1 MRMAHARRFLV
12 SALALAAAPLMP
24 SGAAHAQA
32 VTAAAPHDVSVT
44 VYRDPY
50 REKVGFDLDQ
60 LGGFAFITETR
71 RVVIPPGEHTLRFE
85 GVADGIEPVSA
96 IVSGLPSGVVEKNR
110 DAALL
115 SPEALVDATQAQ
127 GGRVQLLRTDPA
139 TGATQR
145 TQGVIRS
152 AANGVV
158 VETPDGVEALRCS
171 GLPETFAFDA
181 VGAGLSAK
189 PTLSVLTRATTRVE
203 AVIQLSYLARG
214 FDWSADY
221 VASMG
226 STPGKLDLGAWV
238 TLANGNGVGFSN
250 ARVQVVAGRLN
261 RESGDVEPISIGQP
275 ILAQCWPQETTSD
288 LPPPITIERAFP
300 LGFDPDRFP
309 RPMPAPVMAR
319 PGAQDIVVTGS
330 RMAEFAKSVTV
341 GEAEALG
348 DLKLYRIPDRTTL
361 ASRQS
366 KQVRLL
372 DRGGVP
378 VTKIYKSELE
388 ANNSSDL
395 EPMTIVLRTTNDKKN
410 NLGLPLPSGRVTVFE
425 TLGKGAAARRLL
437 AAETSLRDLAVD
449 EETELNLSGS
459 ADVQIRQIVE
469 SRTATGKPLPFIPGA
484 NRNTSV
490 MDRISR
496 IEITNARPFPIE
508 TEVRIDL
515 YDAQQLVKAD
525 HPVAQKNGRPLFRVT
540 VPANGS
546 VEIRYQTTGQ

>member
-1 MRMAHARRFLV
+1 MRMAYARRFLV
-12 SALALAAAPLMP
+12 SALALLGAPLALY
-24 SGAAHAQA
+24 GAAHAQG
-32 VTAAAPHDVSVT
+32 VTAAAPHDLSVT
-44 VYRDPY
+44 VYRDPD
-50 REKVGFDLDQ
+50 REKGGFDLDE

-71 RVVIPPGEHTLRFE
+71 RVVIPPGEHSLRFE

-96 IVSGLPSGVVEKNR
+96 IVTGLPSGVIEKNR

-189 PTLSVLTRATTRVE
+189 PTLSVLTRTTTRVE
-203 AVIQLSYLARG
+203 AVVQLSYLARG

-226 STPGKLDLGAWV
+226 ATPGKLDLGAWV
-238 TLANGNGVGFSN
+238 TLANGNGVSFSN

-275 ILAQCWPQETTSD
+275 ILAQCWPQGTTSD
-288 LPPPITIERAFP
+288 LPPPIMIERAFP
-300 LGFDPDRFP
+300 LGFDPDRY
-309 RPMPAPVMAR
+309 RKYAVMMPAPAAMAKAGEAR
-319 PGAQDIVVTGS
+319 DIVVTGARVS
-330 RMAEFAKSVTV
+330 
-341 GEAEALG
+341 EAEALG

-372 DRGGVP
+372 DRAGVP
-378 VTKIYKSELE
+378 VVKIYKSELE
-388 ANNSSDL
+388 ANNGSDF

-437 AAETSLRDLAVD
+437 AAETSLRDLAVN
-449 EETELNLSGS
+449 EETELDLSGG
-459 ADVQIRQIVE
+459 ADVEIRQIVE
-469 SRTATGKPLPFIPGA
+469 SRTATGKSLPFIPGA
-484 NRNTSV
+484 DRTRSV
-490 MDRISR
+490 MDRITR
-496 IEITNARPFPIE
+496 IEITNARPFPIQ
-508 TEVRIDL
+508 TEVQIYL

-525 HPVAQKNGRPLFRVT
+525 HPVVQKNGRPLFRVT
-540 VPANGS
+540 VPANGA

>member
-12 SALALAAAPLMP
+12 SALALLGAPLALY
-24 SGAAHAQA
+24 GAAHAQD
-32 VTAAAPHDVSVT
+32 VTAAAPHDLSVT

-50 REKVGFDLDQ
+50 REKGGFDLDD

-71 RVVIPPGEHTLRFE
+71 RVVIPPGEHNLRFE

-96 IVSGLPSGVVEKNR
+96 IVTGLPSGVIEKNR

-139 TGATQR
+139 TGATIR
-145 TQGVIRS
+145 SQGVIRS

-181 VGAGLSAK
+181 IGAGLSAK
-189 PTLSVLTRATTRVE
+189 PTLSVLTRTTTRVE
-203 AVIQLSYLARG
+203 AVVQLSYLARG

-238 TLANGNGVGFSN
+238 TLANGNGVGFSS

-275 ILAQCWPQETTSD
+275 ILAQCWPQGTTSD
-288 LPPPITIERAFP
+288 IPPPITIERAFP

-309 RPMPAPVMAR
+309 RPMPAPAMAR
-319 PGAQDIVVTGS
+319 MAEQAADGAT
-330 RMAEFAKSVTV
+330 ALEFAKSLTV

-372 DRGGVP
+372 DRAGVP
-378 VTKIYKSELE
+378 IVKIYKSELE
-388 ANNSSDL
+388 ANNSSDF

-410 NLGLPLPSGRVTVFE
+410 KLGLPLPSGRVTVFE

-437 AAETSLRDLAVD
+437 AAETSLRDLAVN
-449 EETELNLSGS
+449 EETELDLSGG

-469 SRTATGKPLPFIPGA
+469 SRTATGKSLPFIPGA
-484 NRNTSV
+484 DRTRSV
-490 MDRISR
+490 MDRIAR
-496 IEITNARPFPIE
+496 IEITNARPFPIQ
-508 TEVRIDL
+508 TEVQIYL

-525 HPVAQKNGRPLFRVT
+525 HPVAQKNGRPLFRIT

>member
-12 SALALAAAPLMP
+12 SALALAAALLMP

-32 VTAAAPHDVSVT
+32 VAAAAPHDLSVT

-50 REKVGFDLDQ
+50 REKGGFDLDE
-60 LGGFAFITETR
+60 LGGFAFVTETR

-96 IVSGLPSGVVEKNR
+96 IVSGLPSGVIEKNR

-171 GLPETFAFDA
+171 GLPETFVFDA

-189 PTLSVLTRATTRVE
+189 PTLSVLTRTTTRVE
-203 AVIQLSYLARG
+203 AVVQLSYLARG

-226 STPGKLDLGAWV
+226 ATPGKLDLGAWV
-238 TLANGNGVGFSN
+238 TLANGNGVSFSN

-275 ILAQCWPQETTSD
+275 ILAQCWPQGTTSD

-309 RPMPAPVMAR
+309 RPMPAPAMA
-319 PGAQDIVVTGS
+319 
-330 RMAEFAKSVTV
+330 RMAEQAADGATALEFKKSLTV
-341 GEAEALG
+341 GEAETLG

-372 DRGGVP
+372 DRAGVP
-378 VTKIYKSELE
+378 VVKIYKSELE
-388 ANNSSDL
+388 ANNNSDF

-410 NLGLPLPSGRVTVFE
+410 NLGMPLPSGRVTVFE
-425 TLGKGAAARRLL
+425 TLGKDAAARRLL
-437 AAETSLRDLAVD
+437 AAETSLRDLAVN
-449 EETELNLSGS
+449 EETELDLSGG

-469 SRTATGKPLPFIPGA
+469 SRTATGKSLPFIPGA
-484 NRNTSV
+484 DRTRSV
-490 MDRISR
+490 MDRITR
-496 IEITNARPFPIE
+496 IEITNARPFPIQ
-508 TEVRIDL
+508 TEVQIYL

-540 VPANGS
+540 VPANSS

>member
-1 MRMAHARRFLV
+1 MRMAYARRFLV
-12 SALALAAAPLMP
+12 SALALLGAPLALH
-24 SGAAHAQA
+24 GAAHAQD
-32 VTAAAPHDVSVT
+32 VRAAAPHDLSVT

-50 REKVGFDLDQ
+50 REKGGFDLDD

-71 RVVIPPGEHTLRFE
+71 RVVIPPGEHNLRFE

-96 IVSGLPSGVVEKNR
+96 IVSGLPSGVIEKNR

-139 TGATQR
+139 TGATIR
-145 TQGVIRS
+145 SQGVIRS

-181 VGAGLSAK
+181 IGAGLSAK
-189 PTLSVLTRATTRVE
+189 PTLSVLTRTTTRVE
-203 AVIQLSYLARG
+203 AVVQLSYLARG

-226 STPGKLDLGAWV
+226 ATPGKLDLGAWV
-238 TLANGNGVGFSN
+238 TLANGNGVSFSN

-275 ILAQCWPQETTSD
+275 ILAQCWPQGTTSD
-288 LPPPITIERAFP
+288 IPPPITIERAFP

-309 RPMPAPVMAR
+309 RPMPAPAMAR
-319 PGAQDIVVTGS
+319 MAERAADGAT
-330 RMAEFAKSVTV
+330 ALEFAKSLTV

-372 DRGGVP
+372 DRAGVP
-378 VTKIYKSELE
+378 VAKIYKSELE
-388 ANNSSDL
+388 ANNSSDF
-395 EPMTIVLRTTNDKKN
+395 EPMTVVLRTINDKKN
-410 NLGLPLPSGRVTVFE
+410 NLGLPLPSGRVAVFE

-437 AAETSLRDLAVD
+437 AAETSLRDLAVN
-449 EETELNLSGS
+449 EETELDLSGG

-469 SRTATGKPLPFIPGA
+469 SRTATGKSLPFIPGA
-484 NRNTSV
+484 DRTRSV
-490 MDRISR
+490 MDRITR
-496 IEITNARPFPIE
+496 IEITNARPFPIQ
-508 TEVRIDL
+508 TEVQIHL

-546 VEIRYQTTGQ
+546 VEIRYQTTEQ